1 MSLVPPN
8 YSGFMWS
15 LRRDDRD
22 CLLAL
27 GALDIAP
34 DLPQELVDSS
44 GKHRASTPNYVM
56 ASIKL
61 RATQD
66 PLWDQNEPFMPSVSI
81 IINLNPSLLP

>member
-8 YSGFMWS
+8 HSGFMWS
-15 LRRDDRD
+15 LRRDDTD

-27 GALDIAP
+27 RALDIAP

-44 GKHRASTPNYVM
+44 GKHKVSTPNYVM

-61 RATQD
+61 RAAQD

-81 IINLNPSLLP
+81 IINLNPSLLL